1 MSARRVLGHFDM
13 PAAVFWMM
21 EALRRGHY
29 AADDA
34 ISRLET
40 QMAAADHQFPLVRPR
55 ASRAPLEFM
64 ASLAC
69 ESDMN
74 GYASLVM
81 RLRDEL

>member
-1 MSARRVLGHFDM
+1 M

-40 QMAAADHQFPLVRPR
+40 QMAAADEGAERKPGCV
-55 ASRAPLEFM
+55 
-64 ASLAC
+64 
-69 ESDMN
+69 
-74 GYASLVM
+74 
-81 RLRDEL
+81 

>member
-29 AADDA
+29 
-34 ISRLET
+34 
-40 QMAAADHQFPLVRPR
+40 AADHQFPLVRPR